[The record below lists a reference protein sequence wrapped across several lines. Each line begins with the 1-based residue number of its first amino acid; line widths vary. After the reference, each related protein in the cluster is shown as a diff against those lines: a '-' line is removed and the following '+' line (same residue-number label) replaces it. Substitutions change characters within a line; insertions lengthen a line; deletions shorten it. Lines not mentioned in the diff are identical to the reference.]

1 MFWRKNKEEE
11 LRDKLDILILMKR
24 QAQIMVG
31 FTSIMEDMD
40 RRITEIEKKLEK
52 GGKK

>member
-11 LRDKLDILILMKR
+11 LRDKLDMLNLMKK
-24 QAQIMVG
+24 QAHILCEFG
-31 FTSIMEDMD
+31 SIMEDMD
-40 RRITEIEKKLEK
+40 RRITELEKKLEK

>member
-11 LRDKLDILILMKR
+11 LRDTLAILNLMDK
-24 QAQIMVG
+24 QAQLMVG
-31 FTSIMEDMD
+31 FASIMEDMD

-52 GGKK
+52 GRKK